1 MKKLLFSALALIL
14 ILVCVFSLS
23 ACSKKTD
30 GDKNTQQATDQS
42 AEKPT
47 EGKKRLKILP
57 KTPPKILPKTLLK
70 TLPKIL
76 RNVSTTTVSGL

>member
-1 MKKLLFSALALIL
+1 MKKLSFSALALIL

-47 EGKKRLKILP
+47 EGKK
-57 KTPPKILPKTLLK
+57 TD
-70 TLPKIL
+70 
-76 RNVSTTTVSGL
+76 